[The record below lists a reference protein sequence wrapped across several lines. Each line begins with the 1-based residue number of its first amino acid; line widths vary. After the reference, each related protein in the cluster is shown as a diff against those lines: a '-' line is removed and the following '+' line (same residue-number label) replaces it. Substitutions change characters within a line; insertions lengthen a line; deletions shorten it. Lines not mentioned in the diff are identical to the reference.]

1 MTMFADQSRD
11 ALRAT
16 WREAWRKRRAGL
28 PLQPLEL
35 QIADVIAAH
44 PEYHPLLQQ
53 DAGAPAESSALDGA
67 QNPFLHL
74 SLHLA
79 LREQLATDR
88 PPGIAAIQSRLASR
102 LASSHAAEH
111 RMIEVLAQVLWEA
124 QRAGRPADDA
134 LYLERLRRL

>member
-1 MTMFADQSRD
+1 MFADQSRD

-44 PEYHPLLQQ
+44 PEYHPLLQL
-53 DAGAPAESSALDGA
+53 DAGALAEAGAVDGA

-74 SLHLA
+74 GLHLA

-88 PPGIAAIQSRLASR
+88 PAGIAAIQSRLASR
-102 LASSHAAEH
+102 LASGHAAEH